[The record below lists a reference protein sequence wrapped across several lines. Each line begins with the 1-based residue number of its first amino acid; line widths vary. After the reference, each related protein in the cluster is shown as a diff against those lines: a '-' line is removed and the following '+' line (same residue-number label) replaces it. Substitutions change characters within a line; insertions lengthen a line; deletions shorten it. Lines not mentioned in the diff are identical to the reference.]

1 MRLIRGVPPRSSP
14 SPTVCDTNSFFP
26 AHDGR
31 KEFVSQTVGEG
42 ELRRGPPRIHRIKR
56 MARLEVVHDERRREV
71 CSVYVAEQEV
81 RDSERP
87 ARRVHS
93 VDLQFTLRSA
103 DVHEV
108 VAAPQVL
115 IPKLEAVAALQ
126 PAQVVDQVPRLRNL
140 ILRTPG

>member
-71 CSVYVAEQEV
+71 CSVYVAEQEEIGRASCRERGSVGV
-81 RDSERP
+81 REIERDT
-87 ARRVHS
+87 RY
-93 VDLQFTLRSA
+93 
-103 DVHEV
+103 
-108 VAAPQVL
+108 
-115 IPKLEAVAALQ
+115 
-126 PAQVVDQVPRLRNL
+126 
-140 ILRTPG
+140 